1 MAQLLATSGVSGS
14 TQIQYHNAYLKNAFD
29 PGTNPSEIFASLIGG
44 LTVAFPAEKAG
55 VVAPSLALDGLS
67 RALGPVPKADALA
80 SGAADYLDQLKN
92 ALDGNLL
99 GGITL
104 KQVINAAVGQPVASQ
119 LPKLLTTQ
127 LPDAVETSFEWN
139 PDVAP
144 NTDDAGNPIPG
155 GPPAPIVTTVNSGD
169 PTKST
174 RLNVKANMRAPL
186 DGAEP
191 SFVVDGRL
199 SNFALDL
206 LDIVVVTFDSL
217 LFHVERGK
225 KADLSVEGVH
235 VEFVGA
241 LSFVNQLAELMPP
254 AGFSDPPVIEVTPEG
269 VTAGYT
275 LGIPAAGVGAFSL
288 ENIALSAEMELPF
301 ANPVG
306 LRIAFSERFH
316 PFLVT
321 VSLVGG
327 GGFLAVVLTTQGIE
341 TIEGSLELGGNVTVS
356 LAIVEANAH
365 VMMGFH
371 FGIRQSASGGPM
383 LDFVAYIRVGA
394 SVDLLG
400 IVGVSIDIY
409 LGLGFVPKFVLPP
422 SQRPGILGVVSGVAS
437 VTVGVHVLF
446 VDKSFTLTFERS
458 FAIPARADVP
468 LVGTV
473 SLPILSDPSFDEM
486 LTIDDWQ
493 DYCEA
498 YA

>member
-1 MAQLLATSGVSGS
+1 MIVIIPSVSPIQKWPIATKNLFAGS
-14 TQIQYHNAYLKNAFD
+14 APPRYSAPQYKNEDSTVNAGIRIKNA
-29 PGTNPSEIFASLIGG
+29 TTSASRHC
-44 LTVAFPAEKAG
+44 LTLNF
-55 VVAPSLALDGLS
+55 SLS
-67 RALGPVPKADALA
+67 RRTEAR
-80 SGAADYLDQLKN
+80 
-92 ALDGNLL
+92 
-99 GGITL
+99 
-104 KQVINAAVGQPVASQ
+104 
-119 LPKLLTTQ
+119 
-127 LPDAVETSFEWN
+127 
-139 PDVAP
+139 
-144 NTDDAGNPIPG
+144 
-155 GPPAPIVTTVNSGD
+155 
-169 PTKST
+169 PT
-174 RLNVKANMRAPL
+174 PL